1 MTGGANRFALVTID
15 LDDTLWPSAPTLL
28 QAEEALYRWL
38 QHRAPRLAERH
49 DQLSL
54 REHRHRLMRE
64 RPGIAHD
71 ITEVRLASLR
81 GLLLTH
87 GYDAELADAAM
98 RVFLDHRNRVD
109 PYPEVAGVLRELS
122 RRHRLVSLTN
132 GNADPQ
138 RTPLRGLFH
147 HSLNPAMV
155 GAAKPDP
162 AMFRAALDWAG
173 VTAEQA
179 LHIGDDPWL
188 DVVAARTAGLTA
200 VWINRAGRSWPAE
213 LEPPAAQFGDL
224 AQLPSWM
231 AGAVDAL

>member
-155 GAAKPDP
+155 GAAK
-162 AMFRAALDWAG
+162 
-173 VTAEQA
+173 QA